1 MMKGTD
7 FVVDPGRGRHGGMA
21 EDQMF
26 DDLENMLGGNAKSK
40 ANPMIGG
47 QSSKRRGS
55 SSRIVPH
62 NDIDDLED
70 LNGFSNNTN
79 KKRTP
84 PPQ

>member
-47 QSSKRRGS
+47 Q
-55 SSRIVPH
+55 
-62 NDIDDLED
+62 N
-70 LNGFSNNTN
+70 
-79 KKRTP
+79 
-84 PPQ
+84 